1 MAISHDTV
9 TGIGCAVALVNTN
22 VDGVETLTD
31 VAALDALLDR
41 EQFSG
46 RRDGTAAELRQMLAL
61 RRALRTAWEAP
72 DTRTVVELANRL
84 LREARA
90 LPRLSDHDGW
100 DWHLHVTE
108 SDAPLVH
115 RFAAEVGMALADLIR
130 DGELDRLRVC
140 AADDCTAVLVD
151 LTRNH
156 SRIYCDT
163 GNCANR
169 EHVAAYRAR
178 RREAAS
184 GAAKRP
190 RPPAPA
196 SR

>member
-108 SDAPLVH
+108 ADAPLVH

-140 AADDCTAVLVD
+140 AAENCTAVLVD
-151 LTRNH
+151 LTRNR

-163 GNCANR
+163 GNCGNR

-178 RREAAS
+178 RRETAA
-184 GAAKRP
+184 GAP
-190 RPPAPA
+190 RRETAA
-196 SR
+196 QR